1 MPFLPG
7 LAVVFVGIL
16 DGGHAKV
23 DHQVKAIVKE
33 LHVSAKVL
41 PAADLQ
47 KLTRHKP
54 GTAGVIKKLHG
65 EGVISFEVVG
75 GKELR
80 LVTYDGEGVLKT
92 YLELT
97 LEGGALAADDVTT
110 VRDSIADD
118 FSLAAPAAA
127 PEIEIDAPLLQKAV
141 AKPAPVAAVPAVA
154 SKATASAV
162 IDDEMPSNLGKR
174 APAKASPLP
183 AKASPPPAPAIAQTA
198 PVASE
203 APAADK
209 PEHDAASVDI
219 AEIEAATAADAPAN
233 ETEVH
238 ALATPSFESVHLG
251 ASLGFGI
258 TGRLFSP
265 GPTTITGYSSTPVGI
280 IAAEGHISP
289 TTNTR
294 LRVLAEKT
302 VSMSTPMESGDMA
315 PTSIAR
321 WEATGGYVVTRG
333 AVEIAPQVGVG
344 RRTFSIDSTDPSRTP
359 DGEYNYL
366 IAGVAARMPLGA
378 HLSLQGAALFEPV
391 VSGAEPTEMA
401 LGDASRWALDVGASV
416 ELRFTHVF
424 ARVGADWQRFSW
436 SWDMA
441 GAAGAGGAVDNYGSG
456 TLSVGADY

>member
-33 LHVSAKVL
+33 LHVAAKVL
-41 PAADLQ
+41 PTADLQ

-54 GTAGVIKKLHG
+54 GTAGVVKKLHG

-97 LEGGALAADDVTT
+97 LEGGALTADDAST

-118 FSLAAPAAA
+118 FSLQHAAPAPAA
-127 PEIEIDAPLLQKAV
+127 EPEIEIDTPPLQKAV
-141 AKPAPVAAVPAVA
+141 AKPTPVAAVPAVA
-154 SKATASAV
+154 HKATASTMT
-162 IDDEMPSNLGKR
+162 DDEMPTNLGKR
-174 APAKASPLP
+174 APAKASP
-183 AKASPPPAPAIAQTA
+183 PPAPAPA
-198 PVASE
+198 E
-203 APAADK
+203 APATDK
-209 PEHDAASVDI
+209 PEHDAAAVDI
-219 AEIEAATAADAPAN
+219 AEIEAATGADAPAN
-233 ETEVH
+233 ETEEVH
-238 ALATPSFESVHLG
+238 ATAIPSVESLHLG

-265 GPTTITGYSSTPVGI
+265 GPSTITGYSSTPVGM

-289 TTNTR
+289 TANTR
-294 LRVLAEKT
+294 LRVIAEKT
-302 VSMSTPMESGDMA
+302 VSMSTPMDTGSMA

-321 WEATGGYVVTRG
+321 WEATGGYVVTHG
-333 AVEIAPQVGVG
+333 SVEIAPQVGIG
-344 RRTFSIDSTDPSRTP
+344 RRTFSIDSNDPSRTP

-366 IAGVAARMPLGA
+366 IAGVAAHMPLGE
-378 HLSLQGAALFEPV
+378 HLSLRGAALFEPV

-401 LGDASRWALDVGASV
+401 LGDATRWAFDVGASV